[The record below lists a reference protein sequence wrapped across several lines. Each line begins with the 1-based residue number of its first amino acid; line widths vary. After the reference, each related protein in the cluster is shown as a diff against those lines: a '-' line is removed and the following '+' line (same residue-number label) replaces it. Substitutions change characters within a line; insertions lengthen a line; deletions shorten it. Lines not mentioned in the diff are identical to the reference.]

1 MSGNRRRGLALVA
14 LLLLAGSAGCG
25 SGNDK
30 SSATKTTTTG
40 TTRST
45 PTPTTPAHPRT
56 TPARK
61 KRRLVPN
68 PRKAVIERTVERFVG
83 SVERSDA
90 AAVCRLLGRPRGTLE
105 GCAAAAGIDLRM
117 FPSSEELSISRTSIR
132 GKRASAQLAGG
143 QTFTLRRARRRWLIS
158 GLRQ

>member
-1 MSGNRRRGLALVA
+1 VFGSSRRGIALVA
-14 LLLLAGSAGCG
+14 VLLLVGSAGCG
-25 SGNDK
+25 SGKDK
-30 SSATKTTTTG
+30 SSAAKTTTATP

-45 PTPTTPAHPRT
+45 PTATARGKT
-56 TPARK
+56 TPAR

-105 GCAAAAGIDLRM
+105 GCAAAVGIDLRM
-117 FPSSEELSISRTSIR
+117 FPSSEELSISRVSFH
-132 GKRASAQLAGG
+132 GKRASARLAGG
-143 QTFTLRRARRRWLIS
+143 QTFTLRRAARRWLIS